1 MFGEVMC
8 LMKDST
14 LWGMF
19 CETGDPLCWL
29 LYRSAL
35 KEKEK
40 RPEVPEKDSLAFDG
54 TGEPPRVRF

>member
-1 MFGEVMC
+1 
-8 LMKDST
+8 MKDST

-19 CETGDPLCWL
+19 CETGDPLYYL

-40 RPEVPEKDSLAFDG
+40 RPALPPGNGLALDG
-54 TGEPPRVRF
+54 TGMQPRVRF